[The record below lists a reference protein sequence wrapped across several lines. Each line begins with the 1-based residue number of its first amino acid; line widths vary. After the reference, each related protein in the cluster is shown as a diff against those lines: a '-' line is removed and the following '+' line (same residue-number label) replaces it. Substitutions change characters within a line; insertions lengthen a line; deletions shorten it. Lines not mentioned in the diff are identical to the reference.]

1 MSDPCQTVAARR
13 AAAAQRHSG
22 PAIRVLFVEDNQSLL
37 ANVFDFLEKRGF
49 VLDAAP
55 DGPSGLQLALD
66 GQYDVIV
73 LDWML
78 PRMEGIDV
86 LRRLRN
92 AGSDVPVLMLT
103 ARDQIDSK
111 LAGFESGADDYLAKP
126 FDITELQARLQALS
140 ARRSGRQRMLK
151 VADLTYNLSTH
162 EITRGTRAL
171 QLYSGSRAILEIL
184 MRESPNVVPKGKLE
198 AAIWGEERPDTDML
212 RTHIYELRRRLD
224 LPGEPPLLHTINRV
238 GYRLFAADETP

>member
-1 MSDPCQTVAARR
+1 MSDSYQTVALRR
-13 AAAAQRHSG
+13 ATAAQRISG
-22 PAIRVLFVEDNQSLL
+22 PPVRVLFVEDNQGLL

-55 DGPSGLQLALD
+55 DGPSGLQLAIE
-66 GQYDVIV
+66 GQYDVVV

-78 PRMEGIDV
+78 PRMDGIEV
-86 LRRLRN
+86 LCRLRN

-111 LAGFESGADDYLAKP
+111 LLGFESGADDYLVKP
-126 FDITELQARLQALS
+126 FDIAELQARLQALS
-140 ARRSGRQRMLK
+140 TRRSGRQRMLK

-162 EITRGTRAL
+162 EISRGSRSL

-184 MRESPNVVPKGKLE
+184 MRESPNVVPKARLE
-198 AAIWGEERPDTDML
+198 AAVWGEERPGSDML

-224 LPGEPPLLHTINRV
+224 LPGEPPLLHTVSRV
-238 GYRLFAADETP
+238 GYRLFSTEDTL